1 MKNSKN
7 LLTQLLLLFYFLK
20 VQHSHYF
27 SQQILSFKL
36 LFIFYLK
43 ITIIIFLPSIINCNN
58 LLFNINCKNIVKN
71 IIKIIKKILFFSFF
85 IYFFI

>member
-1 MKNSKN
+1 MRNSKN

-20 VQHSHYF
+20 VQYSHYF

-43 ITIIIFLPSIINCNN
+43 TPL
-58 LLFNINCKNIVKN
+58 
-71 IIKIIKKILFFSFF
+71 
-85 IYFFI
+85 

>member
-20 VQHSHYF
+20 VQHSRYF

-36 LFIFYLK
+36 LLNFYLK
-43 ITIIIFLPSIINCNN
+43 T
-58 LLFNINCKNIVKN
+58 LL
-71 IIKIIKKILFFSFF
+71 
-85 IYFFI
+85 